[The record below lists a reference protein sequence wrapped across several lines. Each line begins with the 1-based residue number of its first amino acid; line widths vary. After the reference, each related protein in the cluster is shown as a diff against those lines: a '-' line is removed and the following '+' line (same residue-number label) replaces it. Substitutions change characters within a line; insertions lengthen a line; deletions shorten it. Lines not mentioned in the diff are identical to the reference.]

1 MPHLDKSL
9 YYCTTCNKFICPC
22 CDRTL
27 EVPVDPRLVDALCV
41 TCDECSH
48 DYEEEDDE

>member
-1 MPHLDKSL
+1 MPHFDKSL
-9 YYCTTCNKFICPC
+9 YYCPKCNKFKCPC

-41 TCDECSH
+41 ICDECSN
-48 DYEEEDDE
+48 DEEGNDE